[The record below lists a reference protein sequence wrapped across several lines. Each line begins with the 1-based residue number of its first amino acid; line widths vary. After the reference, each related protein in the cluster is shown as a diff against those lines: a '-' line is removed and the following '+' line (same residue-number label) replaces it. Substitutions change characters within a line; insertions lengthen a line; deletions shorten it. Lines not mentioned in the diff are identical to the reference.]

1 LAIDEGLRGPDRL
14 SGQSDRVAK
23 PGVEISRSCVVI
35 TLDNSLRCAMNV
47 LE

>member
-23 PGVEISRSCVVI
+23 PGVEISTRHEI
-35 TLDNSLRCAMNV
+35 DDAGGQSLKVEMCN
-47 LE
+47 